1 MAFAASRFASVII
14 ACLILLPIGI
24 CTDWLICLPLL
35 LIYSTPINLSL
46 KEYDKLKEQQHYIT
60 DKALIDIID
69 NMERLLRALRKH
81 IVRTDI

>member
-1 MAFAASRFASVII
+1 MTDDNSVDKSFENESSPPSPMVQI
-14 ACLILLPIGI
+14 
-24 CTDWLICLPLL
+24 
-35 LIYSTPINLSL
+35 SL

-81 IVRTDI
+81 RVRTDI

>member
-1 MAFAASRFASVII
+1 MSDNHEKDHDHDRS
-14 ACLILLPIGI
+14 
-24 CTDWLICLPLL
+24 
-35 LIYSTPINLSL
+35 YENESTRDLTPMVNITLRD
-46 KEYDKLKEQQHYIT
+46 YDKLKEQPHYIT

>member
-1 MAFAASRFASVII
+1 MTDDNSVDKSFENEVPAPSPMVQI
-14 ACLILLPIGI
+14 
-24 CTDWLICLPLL
+24 
-35 LIYSTPINLSL
+35 SL

-60 DKALIDIID
+60 DKALIDIIG

>member
-1 MAFAASRFASVII
+1 MSDSEEKQRALDASMENEASAASPMVQI
-14 ACLILLPIGI
+14 
-24 CTDWLICLPLL
+24 
-35 LIYSTPINLSL
+35 SL

-60 DKALIDIID
+60 DKSLIDIID

>member
-1 MAFAASRFASVII
+1 M
-14 ACLILLPIGI
+14 
-24 CTDWLICLPLL
+24 TDDRSEDKS
-35 LIYSTPINLSL
+35 YENESTRDTTPMVSISL

-81 IVRTDI
+81 IIRTDI

>member
-1 MAFAASRFASVII
+1 MTDDNSVDKSFENEVPAPSPMVQI
-14 ACLILLPIGI
+14 
-24 CTDWLICLPLL
+24 
-35 LIYSTPINLSL
+35 SL
-46 KEYDKLKEQQHYIT
+46 KEHDKLKEQQHYIT

>member
-1 MAFAASRFASVII
+1 MTDDNSVDKSFENEVTAPSPMVQI
-14 ACLILLPIGI
+14 P
-24 CTDWLICLPLL
+24 
-35 LIYSTPINLSL
+35 L

-60 DKALIDIID
+60 DKSLIDIID

>member
-1 MAFAASRFASVII
+1 MENEGTSD
-14 ACLILLPIGI
+14 L
-24 CTDWLICLPLL
+24 
-35 LIYSTPINLSL
+35 TPMVQIPV

-60 DKALIDIID
+60 DKSLIDIID

>member
-1 MAFAASRFASVII
+1 MHKEIIMTDDSSV
-14 ACLILLPIGI
+14 
-24 CTDWLICLPLL
+24 DK
-35 LIYSTPINLSL
+35 SFENETPAPSPMVQISI

-60 DKALIDIID
+60 DKSLIDIID

>member
-1 MAFAASRFASVII
+1 MTDDNSVDKSFENEVPAPSPMVQI
-14 ACLILLPIGI
+14 
-24 CTDWLICLPLL
+24 
-35 LIYSTPINLSL
+35 SL

-60 DKALIDIID
+60 DKSLIDIID

>member
-1 MAFAASRFASVII
+1 MTDSDEKQRALDASMENEAPAPSPMVQI
-14 ACLILLPIGI
+14 
-24 CTDWLICLPLL
+24 
-35 LIYSTPINLSL
+35 SL

-60 DKALIDIID
+60 DKSLIDIID